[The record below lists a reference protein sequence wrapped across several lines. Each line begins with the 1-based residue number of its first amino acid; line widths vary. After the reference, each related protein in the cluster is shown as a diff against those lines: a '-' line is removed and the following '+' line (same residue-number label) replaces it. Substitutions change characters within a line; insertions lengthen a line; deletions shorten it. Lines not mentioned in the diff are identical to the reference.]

1 MSLLEKL
8 KSVFELDDDFGTPA
22 SSPFA
27 RELEPDALIQYAI
40 NAVTSN
46 AKRWPDGLD
55 LPDTIVLKISPQDY
69 EYFGPRKT
77 ACEARIASAIREYAA
92 SSNVISECEPLVT
105 LLFDSSLDRG
115 QMSAATSFSTPEER
129 TERSRRQREHVARQA
144 EAPAKA
150 ESHVGNPRDAARN
163 ATQGRAA
170 SKLDVMKTPAFTH
183 TPPANAAVTT
193 PDADDD
199 PAADAD
205 RSFDSAERMPGSA
218 AFRNDGSRIGG
229 DAARES
235 AASCTSDNGYGKTIA
250 FDAFSFANDEE
261 AGKDAAL
268 DPDAVADTDSV
279 ANPAGMSLTNEA
291 ANAAGTDNTADAPA
305 TADENDTTESAD
317 TADTHDAADA
327 APAATPAF
335 SFAGGSSSG
344 TLDAH
349 VFTPQLKS
357 DWAPLPQAAK
367 LVGQDRQINVI
378 DGDVVGC
385 LRKSTEPAPSIALD
399 EDDYPYL
406 SQKHATFAFR
416 DGVWSITSFGRNGT
430 SVQRDGVWASLEEGA
445 PYELRDGDRISFARA
460 TPLVF
465 SLA

>member
-1 MSLLEKL
+1 M
-8 KSVFELDDDFGTPA
+8 
-22 SSPFA
+22 
-27 RELEPDALIQYAI
+27 
-40 NAVTSN
+40 TSN

-129 TERSRRQREHVARQA
+129 TERSRRQREHAARQA

-163 ATQGRAA
+163 ATQGHAA
-170 SKLDVMKTPAFTH
+170 SKLDVMKTPAFTY

-193 PDADDD
+193 PDAEDD
-199 PAADAD
+199 PAAAANHG
-205 RSFDSAERMPGSA
+205 FDNAERASGSA
-218 AFRNDGSRIGG
+218 AFRDNSSPIRG
-229 DAARES
+229 DAARKS
-235 AASCTSDNGYGKTIA
+235 AASCASDNGYGKTVA
-250 FDAFSFANDEE
+250 FDAFAFANNEE
-261 AGKDAAL
+261 AGEDAAL

-279 ANPAGMSLTNEA
+279 ANPAGMSLTND
-291 ANAAGTDNTADAPA
+291 AAGAAGADDIAGAPA
-305 TADENDTTESAD
+305 TADENDTTES
-317 TADTHDAADA
+317 ADTHDAADA

-335 SFAGGSSSG
+335 SFGGGSSPDA
-344 TLDAH
+344 LDAH

-430 SVQRDGVWASLEEGA
+430 SVQRDGVWTSLEEGA